1 MKFLPTALA
10 LTGTVLVAPVL
21 AGYATGTAAP
31 APLARSFGAAAIT
44 TLAANG
50 IEQAA
55 PAGAP
60 PAAPVTVGAP
70 DAAATAE
77 QEFGGTARAA
87 VLGPFT
93 SHPTSA
99 THRRAWQ
106 VLVEDTV
113 LPGGERGRAWVAVD
127 PASGEVLAARPLLE
141 LDAGWN
147 GGARSA
153 QRGMK
158 AQ

>member
-21 AGYATGTAAP
+21 TGYATGAAAP
-31 APLARSFGAAAIT
+31 APLARSFGATAIT

-55 PAGAP
+55 RADAP
-60 PAAPVTVGAP
+60 PAATVTVGAP
-70 DAAATAE
+70 DAAAAAE
-77 QEFGGTARAA
+77 QEFGGSARAA

-93 SHPTSA
+93 SYTTAA
-99 THRRAWQ
+99 THRQAWQ

-113 LPGGERGRAWVAVD
+113 LPGGQRGRAWVAVD
-127 PASGEVLAARPLLE
+127 PVSGEILAARPLLE
-141 LDAGWN
+141 LDAG
-147 GGARSA
+147 
-153 QRGMK
+153 
-158 AQ
+158 